1 MNDMMLQNQSLLET
15 VAVCEAGPVREH
27 NEDSLAIVDTSVHG
41 NSEKGT
47 MLVIADGMGGLDA
60 GEVASSIVT
69 QELPNLYLNSKIS
82 NCVES
87 LIQAVSDVNKNVY
100 DAASQLPSRRGMG
113 TTVVASVVVNECFIT
128 VNVGDSRAY
137 LLRNGEL
144 RQVSKDHS
152 LKKNYFGMFE
162 NKYQDN
168 LSHVLT
174 QAIGPHPSVT
184 PHVNITKV
192 HKHDVLLLCSD
203 GLTSVLTDDEIKNVL
218 VTTPFQEAAEKLFE
232 LVLERKGDD
241 NVSVIVSKVMEVG
254 LSAACKEQ
262 ADCNNLALCL

>member
-1 MNDMMLQNQSLLET
+1 MNDRIVENQSLLET

-27 NEDSLAIVDTSVHG
+27 NEDSLAIVDTSLHG
-41 NSEKGT
+41 NVDKGT
-47 MLVIADGMGGLDA
+47 VLVIADGMGGLDA
-60 GEVASSIVT
+60 GEIASSIVT
-69 QELPNLYLNSKIS
+69 EELPNLFLNSKIS
-82 NCVES
+82 NYVES
-87 LIQAVSDVNKNVY
+87 LIQAVADVNKNVY
-100 DAASQLPSRRGMG
+100 EAASQLPSRRGMG

-152 LKKNYFGMFE
+152 LRKNYFGMFE
-162 NKYQDN
+162 NKYREN

-192 HKHDVLLLCSD
+192 HKNDVLLLCSD
-203 GLTSVLTDDEIKNVL
+203 GLTSVLTDEEIKDVL
-218 VTTPFQEAAEKLFE
+218 VTTPFRHTAKKLLD

-241 NVSVIVSKVMEVG
+241 NVSIIVSKVMEVG
-254 LSAACKEQ
+254 FSQTCKG
-262 ADCNNLALCL
+262 

>member
-1 MNDMMLQNQSLLET
+1 MNDMIVENQSLLET

-27 NEDSLAIVDTSVHG
+27 NEDSLAIVDTSLHG
-41 NSEKGT
+41 NVDKGIV
-47 MLVIADGMGGLDA
+47 LVIADGMGGLDA

-69 QELPNLYLNSKIS
+69 EELPNLFQNSKIS

-87 LIQAVSDVNKNVY
+87 LIQAVADVNKNVY
-100 DAASQLPSRRGMG
+100 EAASQLSSRRGMG

-137 LLRNGEL
+137 LLRNAEL

-152 LKKNYFGMFE
+152 LKKNYFGIFE
-162 NKYQDN
+162 NKYREN

-192 HKHDVLLLCSD
+192 HKNDVLLLCSD
-203 GLTSVLTDDEIKNVL
+203 GLTSVLTDEEIKDVL
-218 VTTPFQEAAEKLFE
+218 LTTPFKHTAEKLFN

-241 NVSVIVSKVMEVG
+241 NVSIIVSKVMEVG
-254 LSAACKEQ
+254 LAPCKG
-262 ADCNNLALCL
+262 